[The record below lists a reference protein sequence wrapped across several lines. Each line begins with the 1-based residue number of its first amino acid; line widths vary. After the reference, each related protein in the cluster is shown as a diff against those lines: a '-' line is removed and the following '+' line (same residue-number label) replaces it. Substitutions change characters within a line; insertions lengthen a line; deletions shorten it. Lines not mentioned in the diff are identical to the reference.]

1 MFNEE
6 LKQGRR
12 RRLLTLPRLFH
23 CRSIRQMLS
32 NFLGV
37 ELYGLYQS
45 SGKEKESYSV
55 FPFSTKRDI
64 RHFHVVRALVQ
75 RRLRNVQKSV
85 MHVQSCCFAN
95 LNLLLFCCC
104 RCRRRRRCLNF
115 LITIFIYLFAGASY
129 TANLA
134 SFLITDVF
142 DTPIDSLEDLASQT
156 KIKYGCIKDSH
167 IMTFFQMS
175 HVPVHAK
182 MWAFMQRHDTLV
194 KNMTEGI
201 QRAKEGGYA
210 FIGESEMLE
219 YYTKQKPCDTLTT
232 IGR

>member
-1 MFNEE
+1 
-6 LKQGRR
+6 
-12 RRLLTLPRLFH
+12 
-23 CRSIRQMLS
+23 MLS

-55 FPFSTKRDI
+55 FPFSTKREI
-64 RHFHVVRALVQ
+64 RHFHVVQALVQ

-104 RCRRRRRCLNF
+104 RCRRRRRGRCLNF
-115 LITIFIYLFAGASY
+115 LITIFVYLFAGASY

-232 IGR
+232 TGR

>member
-1 MFNEE
+1 
-6 LKQGRR
+6 
-12 RRLLTLPRLFH
+12 
-23 CRSIRQMLS
+23 
-32 NFLGV
+32 
-37 ELYGLYQS
+37 
-45 SGKEKESYSV
+45 
-55 FPFSTKRDI
+55 
-64 RHFHVVRALVQ
+64 
-75 RRLRNVQKSV
+75 

-104 RCRRRRRCLNF
+104 RCHRRRRCLNF

-175 HVPVHAK
+175 HVPAHAK

>member
-1 MFNEE
+1 M
-6 LKQGRR
+6 
-12 RRLLTLPRLFH
+12 
-23 CRSIRQMLS
+23 
-32 NFLGV
+32 
-37 ELYGLYQS
+37 
-45 SGKEKESYSV
+45 
-55 FPFSTKRDI
+55 
-64 RHFHVVRALVQ
+64 
-75 RRLRNVQKSV
+75 
-85 MHVQSCCFAN
+85 
-95 LNLLLFCCC
+95 LLFC
-104 RCRRRRRCLNF
+104 LSKPISFLLLLSLPSPSSLPEFLDNF
-115 LITIFIYLFAGASY
+115 FIYLFAGASY

>member
-1 MFNEE
+1 MDCIKVQEKKKKVTVCF
-6 LKQGRR
+6 
-12 RRLLTLPRLFH
+12 
-23 CRSIRQMLS
+23 RSRQ
-32 NFLGV
+32 NVKLGTFT
-37 ELYGLYQS
+37 LYGRSFNDGQEMY
-45 SGKEKESYSV
+45 KK
-55 FPFSTKRDI
+55 
-64 RHFHVVRALVQ
+64 A
-75 RRLRNVQKSV
+75 
-85 MHVQSCCFAN
+85 CCFAN

-115 LITIFIYLFAGASY
+115 LITICIYLFAGASY